1 MSWVFHVQSYKIN
14 ANCNVCVTHK
24 KFFIQ
29 PTRLFK
35 GRMAAFVGVFGVFIV
50 VTDCNVEAWKSG
62 IITLLWVTCGR
73 ET

>member
-1 MSWVFHVQSYKIN
+1 
-14 ANCNVCVTHK
+14 
-24 KFFIQ
+24 
-29 PTRLFK
+29 
-35 GRMAAFVGVFGVFIV
+35 MAAFVGVFGVFIV